1 MTEMYTIMRYIE
13 PQVLADAGIHT
24 FDNWASTFA
33 KIEQCNELKPECDG
47 KFQTKTRVSNYACF
61 DQLRTMFAE
70 VADIKTAD
78 MLHLER
84 PDYELETIKA
94 PASRAV
100 RREMQKISKRADKI
114 RQGAVDPSE
123 DNMLKL
129 TTDGKKVGL
138 DIRMINPDAKD
149 DPHSKINLCVEKVMD
164 IYKETTSKSGVQMI
178 FCDMGTPKKEPLNSF
193 AIYKADETGEYEFA
207 YRNAMSNGDDFESIR
222 KRFSNGKSMPKD
234 YDRESFGKIN
244 PGDIIVVRTLDDNG
258 NAINT
263 AKMVTEDEKLI
274 DADKITLDNIG
285 IRSFISADEI
295 SKRFCVY
302 DDIKS
307 KLMAQGVPEKEIAFI
322 HDYDKAADKQL
333 LYNQMNEGKVRIM
346 IGSTQKCGAGMNAQ
360 KKMVALHHL
369 DVPARP
375 SDVEQRNGRIL
386 RRGNENKH
394 VRIFRY
400 VTDRTFDAYSFQI
413 LENKQKFISQAMTG
427 QIKVKRVEDVQNA
440 ELSYAEAKAL
450 CAGNP
455 LIKTKNDLEVEVNE
469 LKILKAN
476 FDRQKYIMQ
485 DNVMKK
491 LPLDIQNTQNT
502 IKHLK
507 EDIQFVSE
515 QKPLI
520 NEEGK
525 EYYPVTINGKEYSDK
540 EMVGKYIVALAQ
552 SAMEKEKSIGQYKGF
567 ELSVL
572 YDCFQQKNM
581 ACLKSPNNGKKYYCQ
596 LNMDENVS
604 AASNIRRLDNLLNN
618 TLGQQLVKAQENLT
632 NLNSE
637 LEISRRSMNEPFPR
651 TRELEEKA
659 ERLREIELELQ
670 ASSVKCKDIELD
682 LYEQLNELFPQIISK
697 GSTYIQL
704 EAGEAFDKLNVEW
717 VSENEIAVSHT
728 YEQNGD
734 IMRDPEIVFSI
745 NTDDFTASAV
755 SYENSSLGKYEIYD
769 ESEESQAMKDD
780 CNIFASEWFDNIS
793 EQGYVVSEKGNDI
806 IEQEEPEQEE
816 FAIAAER

>member
-1 MTEMYTIMRYIE
+1 M
-13 PQVLADAGIHT
+13 
-24 FDNWASTFA
+24 
-33 KIEQCNELKPECDG
+33 
-47 KFQTKTRVSNYACF
+47 SNK
-61 DQLRTMFAE
+61 R
-70 VADIKTAD
+70 
-78 MLHLER
+78 
-84 PDYELETIKA
+84 
-94 PASRAV
+94 
-100 RREMQKISKRADKI
+100 KISDLLLFQYITAC
-114 RQGAVDPSE
+114 S
-123 DNMLKL
+123 
-129 TTDGKKVGL
+129 VGFL
-138 DIRMINPDAKD
+138 EMFRM
-149 DPHSKINLCVEKVMD
+149 
-164 IYKETTSKSGVQMI
+164 
-178 FCDMGTPKKEPLNSF
+178 
-193 AIYKADETGEYEFA
+193 
-207 YRNAMSNGDDFESIR
+207 
-222 KRFSNGKSMPKD
+222 
-234 YDRESFGKIN
+234 
-244 PGDIIVVRTLDDNG
+244 
-258 NAINT
+258 
-263 AKMVTEDEKLI
+263 
-274 DADKITLDNIG
+274 
-285 IRSFISADEI
+285 
-295 SKRFCVY
+295 
-302 DDIKS
+302 
-307 KLMAQGVPEKEIAFI
+307 
-322 HDYDKAADKQL
+322 
-333 LYNQMNEGKVRIM
+333 
-346 IGSTQKCGAGMNAQ
+346 KC
-360 KKMVALHHL
+360 
-369 DVPARP
+369 P
-375 SDVEQRNGRIL
+375 SDMEQRTGRIE
-386 RRGNENKH
+386 RQGNENPE
-394 VRIFRY
+394 VDIFRY
-400 VTDRTFDAYSFQI
+400 VTDKSFDAYLYQI
-413 LENKQKFISQAMTG
+413 LENKQKFISQVMTS
-427 QIKVKRVEDVQNA
+427 KTPERVCSDIDEQSLD
-440 ELSYAEAKAL
+440 YAEVKAL